1 MQHPHTKIVAT
12 IGPASD
18 SPGMIDTLLAAGM
31 SVARLNCAHADHDTL
46 RRLIDSLRSAAV
58 LRGRPLAILADLGGP
73 KIRVG
78 RLAGGSIQLVE
89 GNPFTLCTEELTG
102 DEHRVSVNHPDLP
115 QDVKDGD
122 VIYLNDGLIRL
133 VVTEVTAST
142 VATRIEIGG
151 WLSDGK
157 GLSVPGS
164 EISLPSLT
172 EKDWRDVDFL
182 AQAGVDYV
190 GLSFVRSPADVEG
203 LRRGLAERGAVIPI
217 VAKIEKAQAIARLEA
232 IVAAADAVMVARGDL
247 GVECPIEE
255 IPVLQKRIIRACRN
269 AGVPV
274 ITATQMLE
282 SMVLVPRPTRAEAT
296 DVATAVLDGTD
307 AVMLS
312 AETATGQHPRA
323 AVAVMARIIA
333 RTERFADEDRQRF
346 RATDVSEP
354 LSAADAIAR
363 SACLAADS
371 IRAAAILCL
380 TQSGATA
387 RHLAKWRPRQPI
399 LAVTPLATTH
409 AQLAL
414 SWGVEPILSHR
425 FEDDLDR
432 ASEQVVG
439 QLRAAGRVTAGQ
451 QVVVTAGLPFA
462 ERMTTNT
469 LRIVTV

>member
-18 SPGMIDTLLAAGM
+18 SPGMIDALLAAGM

-46 RRLIDSLRSAAV
+46 RRLIDSLRSAAL

-78 RLAGGSIQLVE
+78 RLTGGSVQLVE
-89 GNPFTLCTEELTG
+89 GNAFTLCTEDITG
-102 DEHRVSVNHPDLP
+102 DEQRVSVNHAALP
-115 QDVKDGD
+115 EDVKDGD

-133 VVTEVTAST
+133 VVTAVTPTAVT
-142 VATRIEIGG
+142 TRIEVGG

-203 LRRGLAERGAVIPI
+203 LRRGLAERGAVVPI
-217 VAKIEKAQAIARLEA
+217 VAKIEKAQAVERLDA

-255 IPVLQKRIIRACRN
+255 IPVLQKRIIRACRD

-312 AETATGQHPRA
+312 AETAMGQHPRES
-323 AVAVMARIIA
+323 VAVMARIIA
-333 RTERFADEDRQRF
+333 RTERFAGESSHGT
-346 RATDVSEP
+346 RATDVP
-354 LSAADAIAR
+354 AQLSAADAIAR

-371 IRAAAILCL
+371 IRASAIICL
-380 TQSGATA
+380 TQSGTTA

-432 ASEQVVG
+432 ACEQVVG
-439 QLRAAGRVTAGQ
+439 QLRAAGRISAGQ
-451 QVVVTAGLPFA
+451 QVIVTAGLPFA